1 MIARRD
7 FLIGGACVAA
17 LGVAEAL
24 RPRTQITLMP
34 QQPLTNLVPKTIG
47 PWTLGE
53 GGDIVVPE
61 IPGSL
66 TDKLYADTLTRLYI
80 NTKTGEQIMLLV
92 AYGQAQSD
100 ILQLHRPESCYPAI
114 GLAIGSRR
122 NDDIALGGGASIPAV
137 ALTAGEGIRMEDI
150 VYWTRLGEFLPRTA
164 GEQRRNR
171 LETAMDSII
180 SDGVLV
186 RASTLRMGPDAA
198 PAYDRLNAFL
208 VALVRAVPANSR
220 PGFIGTE
227 RAKALVTR
235 I

>member
-17 LGVAEAL
+17 LGMAEAL
-24 RPRTQITLMP
+24 RPRTLQTLMP

-53 GGDIVVPE
+53 GGDIVVPD

-66 TDKLYADTLTRLYI
+66 SDKLYADTLTRLYV
-80 NTKTGEQIMLLV
+80 NAKTGEQIMLLI
-92 AYGQAQSD
+92 AYGRAQSD

-114 GLAIGSRR
+114 GLAIQSRR
-122 NDDIALGGGASIPAV
+122 NDDIALGKSATIPAV

-150 VYWTRLGEFLPRTA
+150 VYWTRLGEFLPRSA
-164 GEQRRNR
+164 GEQRRDR
-171 LETAMDSII
+171 LKTAMDGIV
-180 SDGVLV
+180 SDGVLI
-186 RASTLRMGPDAA
+186 RASTLRLGPDAA
-198 PAYDRLNAFL
+198 PGYAMLNAFL
-208 VALVRAVPANSR
+208 AALIGAIPANSR

-227 RAKALVTR
+227 RAKALV
-235 I
+235 

>member
-17 LGVAEAL
+17 LGVAETL
-24 RPRTQITLMP
+24 RPRTLLTLMP
-34 QQPLTNLVPKTIG
+34 QQPLTDLVPKRIG

-66 TDKLYADTLTRLYI
+66 SDRLYADTLTRLYI
-80 NTKTGEQIMLLV
+80 NAKTGAQVMLLI
-92 AYGQAQSD
+92 AYGRAQSD

-114 GLAIGSRR
+114 GLAIQSRQ
-122 NDDIALGGGASIPAV
+122 NDDIALGSGAAIPAV

-150 VYWTRLGEFLPRTA
+150 VYWTRLGEYLPRTA
-164 GEQRRNR
+164 GEQRRDR
-171 LETAMDSII
+171 LNTAMDGIV

-186 RASTLRMGPDAA
+186 RASTLRTGGDATPGYDMLNGFLA
-198 PAYDRLNAFL
+198 EFVSAIPPA
-208 VALVRAVPANSR
+208 SR
-220 PGFIGTE
+220 PGFVGTE
-227 RAKALVTR
+227 RAKALA
-235 I
+235 

>member
-7 FLIGGACVAA
+7 LLIGGACVTA
-17 LGVAEAL
+17 LGLAEAL
-24 RPRTQITLMP
+24 RPRAQLTLMP
-34 QQPLTNLVPKTIG
+34 QQPLTDLVPKTIG

-53 GGDIVVPE
+53 GGDIVIPKV
-61 IPGSL
+61 PGSL

-80 NTKTGEQIMLLV
+80 DTKTGEQVMLLV
-92 AYGQAQSD
+92 AYGRAQSD

-114 GLAIGSRR
+114 GLAIQSRH
-122 NDDIALGGGASIPAV
+122 NDDIALGKGATIPAV

-164 GEQRRNR
+164 GEQRRDR
-171 LETAMDSII
+171 LETAMDGIV
-180 SDGVLV
+180 SDGVLI
-186 RASTLRMGPDAA
+186 RASTLRIGREAA

-208 VALVRAVPANSR
+208 AALVQAIPAGSR

-227 RAKALVTR
+227 RAKALA
-235 I
+235 

>member
-7 FLIGGACVAA
+7 FLIGGACIAA

-24 RPRTQITLMP
+24 RPRTLLTLMP
-34 QQPLTNLVPKTIG
+34 QQALTNLVPKQIG
-47 PWTLGE
+47 PWVLGE

-66 TDKLYADTLTRLYI
+66 SDRLYADTLTRLYI
-80 NTKTGEQIMLLV
+80 NTKTGAQVMLLI
-92 AYGQAQSD
+92 AYGRAQSD
-100 ILQLHRPESCYPAI
+100 ILQLHRPESCYPAV
-114 GLAIGSRR
+114 GLAIQSRR
-122 NDDIALGGGASIPAV
+122 NDDIALGKGAVIPAV

-150 VYWTRLGEFLPRTA
+150 VYWTRLGEYLPRTA
-164 GEQRRNR
+164 GEQRRDR
-171 LETAMDSII
+171 LNTAMDGIV

-198 PAYDRLNAFL
+198 PGYGMLNGFL
-208 VALVRAVPANSR
+208 AELVNAIPQASR

-227 RAKALVTR
+227 RARALA
-235 I
+235 

>member
-7 FLIGGACVAA
+7 LLIGGACVAA

-24 RPRTQITLMP
+24 RPRTLLTLMP

-47 PWTLGE
+47 PWTMGE

-80 NTKTGEQIMLLV
+80 HAKTGEQVMLLI
-92 AYGQAQSD
+92 AYGRAQSD

-114 GLAIGSRR
+114 GLAIQSRS
-122 NDDIALGGGASIPAV
+122 NDDIAIGSGASVPAV

-164 GEQRRNR
+164 GEQRRDR
-171 LETAMDSII
+171 LETAMDGIV

-186 RASTLRMGPDAA
+186 RASTLRLGPDAA
-198 PAYDRLNAFL
+198 PGYDMLNAFL
-208 VALVRAVPANSR
+208 AAMIGAIPATIR
-220 PGFIGTE
+220 PGFIGTK
-227 RAKALVTR
+227 RAKALG
-235 I
+235 